1 MRHLDQAMLRYAFL
15 KGVATGLGI
24 AYVFFLFFGV

>member
-1 MRHLDQAMLRYAFL
+1 MRHLDAAMLRHTFL

-24 AYVFFLFFGV
+24 AYLCFLFFGV

>member
-1 MRHLDQAMLRYAFL
+1 MRHLDATMLRHVFL

-24 AYVFFLFFGV
+24 AYLCFLFFGV